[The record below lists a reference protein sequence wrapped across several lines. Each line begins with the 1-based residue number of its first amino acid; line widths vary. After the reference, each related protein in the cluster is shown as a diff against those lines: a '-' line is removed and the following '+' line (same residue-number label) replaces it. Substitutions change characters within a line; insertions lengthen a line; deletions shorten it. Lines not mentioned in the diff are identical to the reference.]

1 MASCCLNSQ
10 FEDQRPQS
18 SSLGLPMVMF
28 VSEESPGPSALWASS
43 GSLPW
48 RPGYKRKWSAAFGA
62 EVEDKAQDSWIV
74 KSLSGLRMKLKKQP
88 VFLVLPEHH
97 MVFNKMIEDHV
108 IKRFLAWDR
117 NLKVS
122 DKYLL
127 AMVIAYF
134 SRAGLFSWQYRRI
147 HFFIALYLA
156 SKMEEDNQA
165 PKQIIFSK
173 SVRRSKLFTRGSGC
187 GIEIVPSC
195 PRGPTGPQGPEI
207 TSLRKDHPEEMRIF
221 KGKSIQ
227 TLMTATRKDKG
238 SLCAENGKESSIF

>member
-10 FEDQRPQS
+10 FEDLSPES
-18 SSLGLPMVMF
+18 SFLGLPMEMI

-43 GSLPW
+43 SSLPW
-48 RPGYKRKWSAAFGA
+48 RPGYKRKWSVAFGA
-62 EVEDKAQDSWIV
+62 EAEDEAQDSWIV
-74 KSLSGLRMKLKKQP
+74 KSLSGLRTKLKKQQ

-97 MVFNKMIEDHV
+97 VIFNRCLDHV
-108 IKRFLAWDR
+108 VKRFLAWDR

-134 SRAGLFSWQYRRI
+134 SRASLLFWQYRRI

-165 PKQIIFSK
+165 HKQIIFSFLYGRNH
-173 SVRRSKLFTRGSGC
+173 SQRPLFHKLVFQFICSMNWKMRVTQEEC
-187 GIEIVPSC
+187 EKI
-195 PRGPTGPQGPEI
+195 QAF
-207 TSLRKDHPEEMRIF
+207 HPKLWVWDRDRA
-221 KGKSIQ
+221 
-227 TLMTATRKDKG
+227 L
-238 SLCAENGKESSIF
+238 LP

>member
-10 FEDQRPQS
+10 FEDLSPAS
-18 SSLGLPMVMF
+18 SFLGLPMEMI

-43 GSLPW
+43 SSLPW
-48 RPGYKRKWSAAFGA
+48 RPGYKRKWSVAFGA
-62 EVEDKAQDSWIV
+62 EADDEAQDSWIV
-74 KSLSGLRMKLKKQP
+74 KSLSGLRTKLKKQQ

-97 MVFNKMIEDHV
+97 VIFNKVLEDHV
-108 IKRFLAWDR
+108 VKRFLAWDR

-134 SRAGLFSWQYRRI
+134 SRASLLFWQYRRI

-165 PKQIIFSK
+165 HRQIIFSFLYGRNH
-173 SVRRSKLFTRGSGC
+173 SQRPLFHKLVFQFICSMNWKMRVTQEEC
-187 GIEIVPSC
+187 EKIQAFH
-195 PRGPTGPQGPEI
+195 PRLWVWDRDRALLP
-207 TSLRKDHPEEMRIF
+207 
-221 KGKSIQ
+221 
-227 TLMTATRKDKG
+227 
-238 SLCAENGKESSIF
+238 

>member
-1 MASCCLNSQ
+1 MASFCLNSQ

-43 GSLPW
+43 SSLPW
-48 RPGYKRKWSAAFGA
+48 CPGYKRKWSAAFGA
-62 EVEDKAQDSWIV
+62 EVEDEAQDSWIV

-97 MVFNKMIEDHV
+97 MVFNKMLEDHV

-156 SKMEEDNQA
+156 SKMEEDNRA
-165 PKQIIFSK
+165 PKQIIFSFLYGRNH
-173 SVRRSKLFTRGSGC
+173 SQRRLFHKLVFQFICSMNWKMRVTQEEC
-187 GIEIVPSC
+187 EKIQAFH
-195 PRGPTGPQGPEI
+195 PRLWVWDRDRALLP
-207 TSLRKDHPEEMRIF
+207 
-221 KGKSIQ
+221 
-227 TLMTATRKDKG
+227 
-238 SLCAENGKESSIF
+238 